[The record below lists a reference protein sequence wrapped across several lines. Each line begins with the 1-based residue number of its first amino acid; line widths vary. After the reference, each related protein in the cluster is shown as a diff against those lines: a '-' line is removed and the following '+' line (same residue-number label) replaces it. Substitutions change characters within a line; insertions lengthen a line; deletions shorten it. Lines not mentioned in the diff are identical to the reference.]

1 MKIDKKKLTDRENKP
16 GGTFSFK
23 TGASSLRWKS
33 LFIVERKL
41 LKASRTLYLVV
52 NYDHRAFLRLV
63 TVDGYD
69 ELNTLGW

>member
-1 MKIDKKKLTDRENKP
+1 MKIDKKKLTERENKP

-41 LKASRTLYLVV
+41 LKVSRTLYLVV
-52 NYDHRAFLRLV
+52 ERKLLLSKQNSIPSR
-63 TVDGYD
+63 
-69 ELNTLGW
+69 